1 MLEEMKRLAKEN
13 DICVLA
19 TVAGG
24 KPHCSLMSYVTDDD
38 CREIYMT
45 TRKDTRKYKSLME
58 NPAVS
63 LLIDTREKH
72 SGPHRAEAKAM
83 TVSGTYSKM
92 EDENKRD
99 MVSAR
104 LLARH
109 PHLKEFLD
117 HPDSELLCIKITSFL
132 LLNGLTDSYFEEV

>member
-1 MLEEMKRLAKEN
+1 MLEKMQRLAKEN

-19 TVAGG
+19 TAAGG

-45 TRKDTRKYKSLME
+45 THKDTRKYKNLME

-72 SGPHRAEAKAM
+72 SGRHRAEAKAM
-83 TVSGTYSKM
+83 TVSGMCSIIEE
-92 EDENKRD
+92 EDKSA
-99 MVSAR
+99 MVRAK

-117 HPDSELLCIKITSFL
+117 HPDSELLCVRITSFL
-132 LLNGLTDSYFEEV
+132 LLNGLSDSYFEEV